1 MVSPLTF
8 LRREPAVAVAYVVLA
23 AIVIGW
29 AVSVPQLGIL
39 PVTNTLAQK
48 LPIVCVTIGAAIV
61 LLSRGVDLSVGA
73 TLTVVNVVIAK
84 GADATGNVW
93 FWIIIAF
100 GVALL
105 AGLANGLLV
114 SVYRLSPLIVTLATS
129 SVLFG
134 VALYVMPIPGGST
147 PDWFTRLPLQL
158 VGPVPVVALLIVLI
172 PVVLWW
178 PIKRSPF
185 GTALYAVGNDETAA
199 FTAGIRVR
207 ATITSAYVLSAFF
220 AAVGGVFLAMN
231 AGSGDANIGIPY
243 TLNAIAGAVI
253 GGVALSGGRGAI
265 CGAVAGA
272 LIMSF
277 LNNLLFALGVNTYWQ
292 FVVTGVLLLLA
303 LSVPLVL
310 RHVSARTRTV
320 RTA

>member
-8 LRREPAVAVAYVVLA
+8 LRREPAVAVAYIVLA
-23 AIVIGW
+23 AIVVGW

-39 PVTNTLAQK
+39 AVTNTIGQK

-61 LLSRGVDLSVGA
+61 LISRGVDLSVGA
-73 TLTVVNVVIAK
+73 TLTLVNVIVAK
-84 GADATGNVW
+84 GTDGTGAVW
-93 FWIIIAF
+93 LWVVIGLTA
-100 GVALL
+100 ALA
-105 AGLANGLLV
+105 AGLLNGILV
-114 SVYRLSPLIVTLATS
+114 AVYRLSPLIVTLATS

-134 VALYVMPIPGGST
+134 VALYILPIPGGGT
-147 PDWFTRLPLQL
+147 PSWFTRIPLLL
-158 VGPVPVVALLIVLI
+158 VGPVPLVALLLVLI

-178 PIKRSPF
+178 PLKRSPF
-185 GTALYAVGNDETAA
+185 GTALYAVGNDEAAA

-207 ATITSAYVLSAFF
+207 ATIASAYVLAGFF
-220 AAVGGVFLAMN
+220 AGLGGVFLTMN
-231 AGSGDANIGIPY
+231 AGSGDAGIGLPY
-243 TLNAIAGAVI
+243 TLNSIAGAVI

-265 CGAVAGA
+265 AGAVAGA

-310 RHVSARTRTV
+310 RRVPARRE